1 MKDLSNRAVGT
12 KQNSEERERRIG
24 EVLKVVASN
33 RDGLTAEELGE
44 LTGFTTAS
52 ARTYA
57 AELIYRKQVARVREN
72 DKVRYFLASDRM
84 ALKDRIIAFLKRQTE
99 PLCLQEI
106 ADGMNETPTAVN
118 YYLLFKFDEDD
129 QVAYE
134 TRGRRKYYY
143 YKRKLNYESEFR
155 PELDDTFFRFVP
167 NSSSR

>member
-1 MKDLSNRAVGT
+1 MKDRSNRAIGT
-12 KQNSEERERRIG
+12 KQNSEEREKRIG

-33 RDGLTAEELGE
+33 RDGLTAEELGT

-84 ALKDRIIAFLKRQTE
+84 ALKDRIIEFLKRQTE
-99 PLCLQEI
+99 PMCLQEI
-106 ADGMNETPTAVN
+106 ADGMRETPTAVN
-118 YYLLFKFDEDD
+118 YYLLFKLDEDD

-143 YKRKLNYESEFR
+143 YKGK
-155 PELDDTFFRFVP
+155 
-167 NSSSR
+167 